1 MAKNE
6 KETVEANAKDMTLNV
21 SGKDKGRIGS
31 IIQKIVIYVLCTF
44 LAILSILPF
53 WMMFV
58 NATRSTP
65 QIQQTAVS
73 FIPST
78 HLGDN
83 IKILSSKNMFKPVVG
98 FFNSLICSAGATIL
112 AVYFSSLTA
121 YAQVVYEWK
130 LRNAFFSFIMA
141 IMMLPGQLTLIG
153 FLQMCYKL
161 HLTNN
166 LLMLILPA
174 IAAPS
179 MVFFMRQ
186 YLTPALPIEIV
197 HSARIDGAKE
207 FYIFNKI
214 VLPIMKPAIATQ
226 AIFSFVASWNNLFT
240 PMVLI
245 SSTKKYT
252 MPMMVSL
259 LRADI
264 YKTEYGSIYAGL
276 TLTILPLI
284 IVYLVL
290 SKYIVAGV
298 ALGSVKG

>member
-1 MAKNE
+1 
-6 KETVEANAKDMTLNV
+6 
-21 SGKDKGRIGS
+21 
-31 IIQKIVIYVLCTF
+31 
-44 LAILSILPF
+44 
-53 WMMFV
+53 MFV

-65 QIQQTAVS
+65 QIQSTAIS
-73 FIPST
+73 FLPST
-78 HLGDN
+78 HLFDN
-83 IKILSSKNMFKPVVG
+83 IKILSSKNMFKPLKG
-98 FFNSLICSAGATIL
+98 FLNSFICAGGSTIL

-161 HLTNN
+161 HLTDN
-166 LLMLILPA
+166 LLMLIIPA

-179 MVFFMRQ
+179 MVFFMKQ
-186 YLTPALPIEIV
+186 YLHPALPIEIV
-197 HSARIDGAKE
+197 HSARIDGARE

-226 AIFSFVASWNNLFT
+226 AIFAFVGSWNNLFT

-245 SSTKKYT
+245 NSTKKYT

-284 IVYLVL
+284 LVYIFL

>member
-1 MAKNE
+1 MSNNSNLQL
-6 KETVEANAKDMTLNV
+6 TVEGREK
-21 SGKDKGRIGS
+21 GKGGIV
-31 IIQKIVIYVLCTF
+31 QKIIIYILCTF

-65 QIQQTAVS
+65 QIQQSAVS
-73 FIPST
+73 FLPST
-78 HLGDN
+78 HLFDN
-83 IKILSSKNMFKPVVG
+83 IKILSSKNMFKPLVG
-98 FFNSLICSAGATIL
+98 FLNSFLVSAGATIL

-186 YLTPALPIEIV
+186 YLQPALPIEIV
-197 HSARIDGAKE
+197 HSARIDGARE

-245 SSTKKYT
+245 SSTKRYT